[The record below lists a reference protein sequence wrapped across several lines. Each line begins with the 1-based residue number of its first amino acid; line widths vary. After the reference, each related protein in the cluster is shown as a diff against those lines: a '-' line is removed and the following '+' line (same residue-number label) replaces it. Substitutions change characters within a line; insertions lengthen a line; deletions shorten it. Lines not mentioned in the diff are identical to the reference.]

1 MERFRRVNTFR
12 GVSIMILAAAAIAA
26 FLFVVV
32 GRGEASDPSLTED
45 EVDSIIANAI
55 AQANLEPSLLR
66 VDGGGVQQTTRMHV
80 AVVDRSGEVIGFQSQ
95 SDAWVGSV
103 DIARAKAYTAMA
115 FSSDENALTS
125 RTIGILS
132 QPGGDLWQIGNSNR
146 AGNDDGDIEQQGL
159 IEFPGGLPLYDEN
172 GKLVGG
178 IGVSGDGVCRD
189 ENVAEAGAVGFEP
202 PDAIRVGDVLGDLSL
217 YTNSLAICP

>member
-1 MERFRRVNTFR
+1 MSRVRSVNTFR
-12 GVSIMILAAAAIAA
+12 RVSVLILAIAAMAA
-26 FLFVVV
+26 FLFLIV
-32 GRGEASDPSLTED
+32 GRGEAANSKLTKA
-45 EVDSIIANAI
+45 EVNSIIANAI
-55 AQANLEPSLLR
+55 AQANSEPSLLR
-66 VDGGGVQQTTRMHV
+66 VNGANVQQTTRMHV
-80 AVVDRSGEVIGFQSQ
+80 AVVDLSGKVIGFESM
-95 SDAWVGSV
+95 SDAWVGSI

-115 FSSDENALTS
+115 FSSNENALTS

-132 QPGGDLWQIGNSNR
+132 QPAGPLWHIGNSNR
-146 AGNDDGDIEQQGL
+146 PDTAGGEIKEQGL

-202 PDAIRVGDVLGDLSL
+202 PAVIRVDSVLGGDL
-217 YTNSLAICP
+217 YTDSPAVCP

>member
-1 MERFRRVNTFR
+1 MDLVNRVNMFR
-12 GVSIMILAAAAIAA
+12 WASIVILAAAMIGA
-26 FLFVVV
+26 FSFLML
-32 GRGEASDPSLTED
+32 GRGEAANPNLSKA

-55 AQANLEPSLLR
+55 AQADLEDSLLR
-66 VDGGGVQQTTRMHV
+66 VDSLGNAQTTRMHV
-80 AVVDRSGEVIGFQSQ
+80 AVVDLNGKVVGFESME
-95 SDAWVGSV
+95 DAWVGSV

-146 AGNDDGDIEQQGL
+146 PGTAGGGVDEQGL

-178 IGVSGDGVCRD
+178 IGVSGDSVCHD
-189 ENVAEAGAVGFEP
+189 ENVAEAGAAGFEP
-202 PDAIRVGDVLGDLSL
+202 PVAIRVDTVLGGEL
-217 YTNSLAICP
+217 YTDSPAEC

>member
-1 MERFRRVNTFR
+1 MERVRSVNTFR
-12 GVSIMILAAAAIAA
+12 GVSIVILAAAAIAA
-26 FLFVVV
+26 FMFLIV
-32 GRGEASDPSLTED
+32 GRGEAANPKLTKA
-45 EVDSIIANAI
+45 EVNSIIANAI

-66 VDGGGVQQTTRMHV
+66 VNEDGDQQMTRMHI
-80 AVVDRSGEVIGFQSQ
+80 AVVDRTGKVIGFDSM

-103 DIARAKAYTAMA
+103 DIARAKAFTAMA

-146 AGNDDGDIEQQGL
+146 PGTAGGKIKEQGL

-178 IGVSGDGVCRD
+178 IGVSGDSVCHD
-189 ENVAEAGAVGFEP
+189 ENVAEAGAEDFKP
-202 PDAIRVGDVLGDLSL
+202 PEAIRVDTVLGNPTL
-217 YTNSLAICP
+217 YTDSPAGC

>member
-1 MERFRRVNTFR
+1 MERVRRVNTFR
-12 GVSIMILAAAAIAA
+12 GVTIVILAAAAIAA
-26 FLFVVV
+26 FLFLIV
-32 GRGEASDPSLTED
+32 GRGEAANPSLTQA

-55 AQANLEPSLLR
+55 TQANAEPSLLR
-66 VDGGGVQQTTRMHV
+66 MDGAGDQQPTRMHV
-80 AVVDRSGEVIGFQSQ
+80 AVVDRKGRVIGFESM
-95 SDAWVGSV
+95 SDAWVGSI

-125 RTIGILS
+125 RTLGILS

-146 AGNDDGDIEQQGL
+146 PGTAGGEIKEQGL

-178 IGVSGDGVCRD
+178 LGVSGDSVCHD

-202 PDAIRVGDVLGDLSL
+202 PVAIRADTVLGAPGV
-217 YTNSLAICP
+217 YTDSPAGC